1 MVKIRHLMRETCTSS
16 LIGSLRLCLSRL
28 GAGELVSSLMC
39 GSAAGSAACSA
50 AGSAAGSGMDS
61 GAKGVGDALRD
72 GLGDW
77 LGSLLGDG
85 LRGRCLDCVTSMG
98 VEMGA
103 ASMWAH
109 SAENAEDNSSSVQP
123 AISLGRAT
131 VGAAGASGSGSSA
144 APRATVEGG
153 GAAMLSCGGWEGC
166 GRGVRVG

>member
-1 MVKIRHLMRETCTSS
+1 
-16 LIGSLRLCLSRL
+16 
-28 GAGELVSSLMC
+28 
-39 GSAAGSAACSA
+39 
-50 AGSAAGSGMDS
+50 MDS

-123 AISLGRAT
+123 AISLGRAA
-131 VGAAGASGSGSSA
+131 VGAAGAK
-144 APRATVEGG
+144 RLWLLGG
-153 GAAMLSCGGWEGC
+153 TACHC
-166 GRGVRVG
+166 RGRRRGDAQLWWMGGVR

>member
-1 MVKIRHLMRETCTSS
+1 MRSET
-16 LIGSLRLCLSRL
+16 GLR
-28 GAGELVSSLMC
+28 
-39 GSAAGSAACSA
+39 
-50 AGSAAGSGMDS
+50 
-61 GAKGVGDALRD
+61 
-72 GLGDW
+72 DW